1 MTTILL
7 AFIAIS
13 FVWQPDEERRLAAI
27 VFGFFYVFH
36 ALLRPY
42 LGAEQYFFSGA
53 VFDFLIIFTLGC
65 MRYQEMNA
73 ILQMLCVYSII
84 TNYLGW
90 QLWDMY
96 FPPTI
101 YENTF
106 VAIYAASLLTLI
118 VGGPDGWR
126 SFKNWWATP
135 WVLGS
140 FGCGDLQGV
149 EIRREEEEC

>member
-1 MTTILL
+1 MTYILL
-7 AFIAIS
+7 ALIAFS
-13 FVWQPDEERRLAAI
+13 FAWQPNDERRFAAI
-27 VFGFFYVFH
+27 VFGFFYVVH

-53 VFDFLIIFTLGC
+53 VFDLAIIYILGC
-65 MRYQEMNA
+65 MRPQEMIH
-73 ILQMLCVYSII
+73 ILQVLCVYSIT

-96 FPPTI
+96 MPPTI

-126 SFKNWWATP
+126 TFKDRCTASWL
-135 WVLGS
+135 LGDIGRGHS
-140 FGCGDLQGV
+140 KGTA
-149 EIRREEEEC
+149 IREEARW

>member
-1 MTTILL
+1 MLL
-7 AFIAIS
+7 ALIAFS
-13 FVWQPDEERRLAAI
+13 FAWQPNDERRIAAV

-42 LGAEQYFFSGA
+42 LGAEQYFFLGA
-53 VFDFLIIFTLGC
+53 VFDLVLIYILAC
-65 MRYQEMNA
+65 MRPQEMSQ
-73 ILQMLCVYSII
+73 ILQMLCVYSIT

-90 QLWDMY
+90 QLWNLYM
-96 FPPTI
+96 PPTI

-126 SFKNWWATP
+126 FFKDRCSASWL
-135 WVLGS
+135 LGDIS
-140 FGCGDLQGV
+140 RSNLQSM
-149 EIRREEEEC
+149 EIRREEETC